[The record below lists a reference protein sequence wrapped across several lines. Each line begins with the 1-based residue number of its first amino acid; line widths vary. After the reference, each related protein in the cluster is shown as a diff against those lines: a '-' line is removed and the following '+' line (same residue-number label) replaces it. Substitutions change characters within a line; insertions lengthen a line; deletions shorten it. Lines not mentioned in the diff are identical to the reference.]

1 MDSIFPVI
9 DPEATG
15 RNIIRLRTE
24 RHLTVRDLQAYFGF
38 AEPNAIYHWQNGKT
52 LPSVDNLFA
61 LSQLLNVPMNDILV
75 AQPTFTLHEQQAA
88 SCCSSSIYKDTIYIS
103 LCHGSNTSMI
113 FSFWYFCRQF
123 FLSPIFWVDM
133 PVE

>member
-1 MDSIFPVI
+1 MDNIFPVI

-75 AQPTFTLHEQQAA
+75 AQPTFTLREQQAA
-88 SCCSSSIYKDTIYIS
+88 SCCS
-103 LCHGSNTSMI
+103 L
-113 FSFWYFCRQF
+113 
-123 FLSPIFWVDM
+123 FLL
-133 PVE
+133 